1 MKVRRALISVSD
13 KTGLEELAKGLAAMG
28 VTIVST
34 GRTAHFL
41 QRAGVQVTPVAD
53 VTGVPE
59 MLEGRVKTLHPSIH
73 AGILA
78 DRRKPQHL
86 AQLKSQNI
94 PLIDLVVCNLYP
106 FRETVAAGASEDS
119 ALEQID
125 IGGPAMVRAAAKNFP
140 SVGVVVNPARYP
152 AILEEMKALRG
163 GLSDQT
169 RAQLAAEAFS
179 HTAEYDFAVASWLS
193 GPNSFP
199 ETLHLSWRLQFGL
212 RYGENPHQ
220 AGAFY
225 SSGDQK
231 DPGWQRLQGKE
242 LSYTNLLDLEA
253 AWRLAGEFERPAAVI
268 VKHTN
273 ACGCALG
280 NGVEEAYRKALD
292 SDPRSAF
299 GGIVATNREI
309 DGPTASR
316 ILEIMTE
323 IVIAPSFT
331 PEALAEFTQRKNL
344 RVIHARRFGRGTEM
358 RSAAGGVL
366 AQEIDTAI
374 EGRDHMTV
382 AGRVQ
387 PSEGDWDDLVFAWTV
402 AKHLKSNAIALANNG
417 QLVGMGAGQTSRVE
431 AVEMAARRAGK
442 RSIGSVCASD
452 GFFPFR
458 DNVDVAAAAGVRAI
472 VQPGGSVRD
481 AEVIAAADEH
491 GLPMVF
497 TGVRHFRH

>member
-1 MKVRRALISVSD
+1 MRVRRALISVSD
-13 KTGLEELAKGLAAMG
+13 KTGLAELAEGLASMG

-41 QRAGVQVTPVAD
+41 ARAGVPVTTVAD

-59 MLEGRVKTLHPSIH
+59 MLEGRVKTLHPHIH

-78 DRRKPQHL
+78 DRHNPQHL
-86 AQLKSQNI
+86 AQLKAHNI

-106 FRETVAAGASEDS
+106 FREAVAAGASEE
-119 ALEQID
+119 ATLEQID
-125 IGGPAMVRAAAKNFP
+125 IGGPAMVRAAAKNYP
-140 SVGVVVNPARYP
+140 SVAVVVNPDRYP
-152 AILEEMKALRG
+152 AILEEMQALRG
-163 GLSDQT
+163 ALSDET

-179 HTAEYDFAVASWLS
+179 HTAEYDFAVASWL
-193 GPNSFP
+193 GGTAAFP
-199 ETLHLSWRLQFGL
+199 DSVHLTLQKQFPL

-225 SSGDQK
+225 AAD
-231 DPGWQRLQGKE
+231 DPGWQRLGGKE

-253 AWRLAGEFERPAAVI
+253 AWRLVGEFERPGAVI

-280 NGVEEAYRKALD
+280 SGVEEAYRRALD

-299 GGIVATNREI
+299 GGIVAANREI
-309 DGPTASR
+309 DGPTAGR
-316 ILEIMTE
+316 IVEIMTE

-331 PEALAEFTQRKNL
+331 PEALAELSRRKNL
-344 RVIHARRFGRGTEM
+344 RVVQARRFGRGIEL

-366 AQEIDTAI
+366 VQEVDATLETRAQ
-374 EGRDHMTV
+374 MKV
-382 AGRVQ
+382 AGKVE
-387 PSEGDWDDLVFAWTV
+387 PAEEDWDDLVFAWAV
-402 AKHLKSNAIALANNG
+402 VKHLKSNAVALANRG

-431 AVEMAARRAGK
+431 AVEMAARRAGE
-442 RSIGSVCASD
+442 RSVGAVCASD

-458 DNVDVAAAAGVRAI
+458 DGLDAAVASGARAV

-481 AEVIAAADEH
+481 AEVVAAADEH
-491 GLPMVF
+491 GIPMVF

>member
-1 MKVRRALISVSD
+1 MRIRRALISVSD
-13 KTGLEELAKGLAAMG
+13 KSGLETFAQGLVDLG

-34 GRTAHFL
+34 GRTANFL
-41 QRAGVQVTPVAD
+41 TRAGIATTPVAE

-59 MLEGRVKTLHPSIH
+59 MLEGRVKTLHPHIH

-86 AQLKSQNI
+86 AQLKSQGI

-106 FRETVAAGASEDS
+106 FRETVASGASEDS

-140 SVGVVVNPARYP
+140 SVAVVVNPARYP
-152 AILEEMKALRG
+152 ATLEEMRSLRG
-163 GLSDQT
+163 MLSDAT

-179 HTAEYDFAVASWLS
+179 HTAEYDFAVATWLS
-193 GPNSFP
+193 GHEAFP
-199 ETLHLSWRLQFGL
+199 ETMHVALHKQFPL

-220 AGAFY
+220 GGAFY
-225 SSGDQK
+225 AAG
-231 DPGWQRLQGKE
+231 DPGWQRLGGKE
-242 LSYTNLLDLEA
+242 LSYTNLLDIDA
-253 AWRLAGEFERPAAVI
+253 ASRLVGEFERPAVVI

-273 ACGCALG
+273 ACGAALG
-280 NGVEEAYRKALD
+280 VNVEEAYLRALD

-299 GGIVATNREI
+299 GGIVAANREV
-309 DGPTASR
+309 DGPTAGR
-316 ILEIMTE
+316 ITE
-323 IVIAPSFT
+323 ILTEVVIAPSYT
-331 PEALAEFTQRKNL
+331 PEALAELSRRKNL
-344 RVIHARRFGRGTEM
+344 RIIHASRLGKGLEL

-366 AQEIDTAI
+366 VQDIDTTL
-374 EGRDHMTV
+374 EERSQMKV

-387 PSEGDWDDLVFAWTV
+387 PGEEDWDDLIFAWAV
-402 AKHLKSNAIALANNG
+402 VKHLKSNAVAFANRG
-417 QLVGMGAGQTSRVE
+417 QLVGMGSGQTSRVE
-431 AVEMAARRAGK
+431 AVEMGARRAGS
-442 RSIGSVCASD
+442 RSVGSVCASD

-458 DNVDVAAAAGVRAI
+458 DGLDAAAASGARALI
-472 VQPGGSVRD
+472 QPGGSVRD

-491 GLPMVF
+491 GIPMVL

>member
-1 MKVRRALISVSD
+1 MRIRRALISVSD
-13 KTGLEELAKGLAAMG
+13 KTGLEELARGLTAMG
-28 VTIVST
+28 ITIVST

-41 QRAGVQVTPVAD
+41 SRAGVSVTSVAE
-53 VTGVPE
+53 VTGVQE
-59 MLEGRVKTLHPSIH
+59 MLDGRVKTLHPHIH

-106 FRETVAAGASEDS
+106 FRETVAAGAAEDV

-125 IGGPAMVRAAAKNFP
+125 IGGPAMVRAAAKNYP
-140 SVGVVVNPARYP
+140 SVAVVVNPARYP
-152 AILEEMKALRG
+152 AILEEMQARAG
-163 GLSDQT
+163 SLSDET

-193 GPNSFP
+193 GPATFP
-199 ETLHLSWRLQFGL
+199 ETLHLAMRKQFPL

-225 SSGDQK
+225 AMG
-231 DPGWQRLQGKE
+231 DPGWQRLAGKE
-242 LSYTNLLDLEA
+242 LSYTNLLDFEA
-253 AWRLAGEFERPAAVI
+253 AWRLACEFERPAVAI

-280 NGVEEAYRKALD
+280 GGVEEAYLRALD

-299 GGIVATNREI
+299 GGIVAANREI
-309 DGPTASR
+309 DGPTAGR
-316 ILEIMTE
+316 IIQIMTE

-331 PEALAEFTQRKNL
+331 SEALGEFAQRKNL
-344 RVIHARRFGRGTEM
+344 RVIQARPFGRGTEL
-358 RSAAGGVL
+358 RSASGGVL
-366 AQEIDTAI
+366 TQEVDTAR
-374 EGRDHMTV
+374 EDRATMTV
-382 AGRVQ
+382 AGRVR
-387 PSEGDWDDLVFAWTV
+387 PSEDDWDDLVFAWTV
-402 AKHLKSNAIALANNG
+402 AKSLKSNAITLADRG

-431 AVEMAARRAGK
+431 AVEMAARRAGD
-442 RSIGSVCASD
+442 RALGSVLASD

-458 DNVDVAAAAGVRAI
+458 DNVDVAAKAGVRAV
-472 VQPGGSVRD
+472 VQPGGSIRD

-491 GLPMVF
+491 GIPMVF

>member
-1 MKVRRALISVSD
+1 MRIRRALISVSD
-13 KTGLEELAKGLAAMG
+13 KTGLEELARGLAALG
-28 VTIVST
+28 ITIVST

-41 QRAGVQVTPVAD
+41 SRAGVSVTPVAE

-59 MLEGRVKTLHPSIH
+59 MLEGRVKTLHPHIH

-106 FRETVAAGASEDS
+106 FRETVAAGAAEDS

-125 IGGPAMVRAAAKNFP
+125 VGGPAMVRAAAKNYT
-140 SVGVVVNPARYP
+140 SVAVVVNPARYP
-152 AILEEMKALRG
+152 AILEEMQARAG
-163 GLSDQT
+163 SLSDET

-193 GPNSFP
+193 GPATFP
-199 ETLHLSWRLQFGL
+199 ETMHIAMKKQFPL

-225 SSGDQK
+225 AVG
-231 DPGWQRLQGKE
+231 DPGWQRLAGKE

-253 AWRLAGEFERPAAVI
+253 AWRLAGEFERPAVAI

-280 NGVEEAYRKALD
+280 ADVEEAYLRALD

-299 GGIVATNREI
+299 GGIVAANREI
-309 DGPTASR
+309 DGPTAGR
-316 ILEIMTE
+316 IIQIMTE

-331 PEALAEFTQRKNL
+331 SEALGEFAQRKNL
-344 RVIHARRFGRGTEM
+344 RVIQARPFGRGTEL

-366 AQEIDTAI
+366 VQEVDTAR
-374 EGRDHMTV
+374 EDRATMTV
-382 AGRVQ
+382 AGRVR
-387 PSEGDWDDLVFAWTV
+387 PSEEDWDDLVFAWTV
-402 AKHLKSNAIALANNG
+402 AKHLKSNAVTLANRG

-431 AVEMAARRAGK
+431 AVEMAARRAGD
-442 RSIGSVCASD
+442 RAVGSVCASD
-452 GFFPFR
+452 GYFPFR
-458 DNVDVAAAAGVRAI
+458 DNIDVAAKAGVRAL
-472 VQPGGSVRD
+472 VQPGGSIRD
-481 AEVIAAADEH
+481 AEAIAAADEH

>member
-1 MKVRRALISVSD
+1 VRIRRALISVSD
-13 KTGLEELAKGLAAMG
+13 KTGLEELAQGLASLG

-41 QRAGVQVTPVAD
+41 ARAGVQVTPVAD

-59 MLEGRVKTLHPSIH
+59 MLDGRVKTLHPHIH

-86 AQLKSQNI
+86 AQLKAHNI

-106 FRETVAAGASEDS
+106 FRETVAAGAAEDA

-140 SVGVVVNPARYP
+140 SVAVVVNPARYRSV
-152 AILEEMKALRG
+152 LEELKARG
-163 GLSDQT
+163 SLSDET
-169 RAQLAAEAFS
+169 RAELAAEAFS
-179 HTAEYDFAVASWLS
+179 HTAEYDFAVASWLA
-193 GPNSFP
+193 GPATFP
-199 ETLHLSWRLQFGL
+199 DTLHLALHKQFPL

-220 AGAFY
+220 TGAFY
-225 SSGDQK
+225 ATG
-231 DPGWQRLQGKE
+231 DPGWQRLAGKD

-253 AWRLAGEFERPAAVI
+253 AWRLACEFERPAAAI

-280 NGVEEAYRKALD
+280 AGVEEAYRRALD

-299 GGIVATNREI
+299 GGIVAANREI
-309 DGPTASR
+309 DGPTAGR
-316 ILEIMTE
+316 IIEIMTE

-331 PEALAEFTQRKNL
+331 PEALAEFAQRKNL
-344 RVIHARRFGRGTEM
+344 RVVQAQRFGRGTEV

-366 AQEIDTAI
+366 VQEIDTAI
-374 EGRDHMTV
+374 EGRGQMKV

-387 PSEGDWDDLVFAWTV
+387 PSEDDWDDLIFAWTV
-402 AKHLKSNAIALANNG
+402 AKHLKSNAATLANRG

-431 AVEMAARRAGK
+431 AVEMAVRRAGE

-458 DNVDVAAAAGVRAI
+458 DGLDVAATAGARAVI
-472 VQPGGSVRD
+472 QPGGSVRD

-491 GLPMVF
+491 GIPMVF

>member
-1 MKVRRALISVSD
+1 
-13 KTGLEELAKGLAAMG
+13 
-28 VTIVST
+28 
-34 GRTAHFL
+34 
-41 QRAGVQVTPVAD
+41 VAD

-59 MLEGRVKTLHPSIH
+59 MLEGRVKTLHPHIH

-106 FRETVAAGASEDS
+106 FRETVAAGAAEDS

-125 IGGPAMVRAAAKNFP
+125 IGGPAMVRAAAKNYP
-140 SVGVVVNPARYP
+140 SVAVVVNPARYP
-152 AILEEMKALRG
+152 AILEEMQARAG
-163 GLSDQT
+163 SLSDET

-193 GPNSFP
+193 GPATFP
-199 ETLHLSWRLQFGL
+199 ETLHLAMKKQFPL

-220 AGAFY
+220 GGAFY
-225 SSGDQK
+225 ATG
-231 DPGWQRLQGKE
+231 DPGWQRLAGKE
-242 LSYTNLLDLEA
+242 LSYTNLLDFEA
-253 AWRLAGEFERPAAVI
+253 AWRLACEFERPAVSI

-273 ACGCALG
+273 ACGAALG
-280 NGVEEAYRKALD
+280 VDVEEAYLRALD

-299 GGIVATNREI
+299 GGIVAANREI
-309 DGPTASR
+309 DGPTAGR
-316 ILEIMTE
+316 IIQIMTE

-331 PEALAEFTQRKNL
+331 SEALGEFAQRKNL
-344 RVIHARRFGRGTEM
+344 RVIQARPLGRGTEL

-366 AQEIDTAI
+366 VQEVDAAR
-374 EGRDHMTV
+374 EDRAAMTV
-382 AGRVQ
+382 AGRVR
-387 PSEGDWDDLVFAWTV
+387 PSEEDWDDLVFAWTV
-402 AKHLKSNAIALANNG
+402 AKYLKSNAITLANRG

-431 AVEMAARRAGK
+431 AVEMAARRAGD
-442 RSIGSVCASD
+442 RAVGSVLASD

-458 DNVDVAAAAGVRAI
+458 DNIDVAAKAGVRAV
-472 VQPGGSVRD
+472 VQPGGSIRD

-491 GLPMVF
+491 GIPMVF

>member
-1 MKVRRALISVSD
+1 MRIRRALISVSD
-13 KTGLEELAKGLAAMG
+13 KTGLEELARGLAAMG
-28 VTIVST
+28 ITIVST

-41 QRAGVQVTPVAD
+41 SRAGVSVTPVAD

-59 MLEGRVKTLHPSIH
+59 MLEGRVKTLHPHIH

-106 FRETVAAGASEDS
+106 FRETVAAGAAEDS

-125 IGGPAMVRAAAKNFP
+125 IGGPAMVRAAAKNYP
-140 SVGVVVNPARYP
+140 SVAVVVNPARYP
-152 AILEEMKALRG
+152 AILEEMQARAG
-163 GLSDQT
+163 SLSDET

-193 GPNSFP
+193 GPATFP
-199 ETLHLSWRLQFGL
+199 ETLHLAMKKQFPL

-225 SSGDQK
+225 ATG
-231 DPGWQRLQGKE
+231 DPGWQRLAGKE
-242 LSYTNLLDLEA
+242 LSYTNLLDFEA
-253 AWRLAGEFERPAAVI
+253 AWRLACEFERPAVSI

-273 ACGCALG
+273 ACGAALG
-280 NGVEEAYRKALD
+280 VDVEEAYLRALD

-299 GGIVATNREI
+299 GGIVAANREI
-309 DGPTASR
+309 DGPTAGR
-316 ILEIMTE
+316 IIQIMTE

-331 PEALAEFTQRKNL
+331 SEALGEFAQRKNL
-344 RVIHARRFGRGTEM
+344 RVIQARPFGRGTEL

-366 AQEIDTAI
+366 VQEVDTAR
-374 EGRDHMTV
+374 EDRAAMTV
-382 AGRVQ
+382 AGRVR
-387 PSEGDWDDLVFAWTV
+387 PSEEDWDDLVFAWTV
-402 AKHLKSNAIALANNG
+402 AKYLKSNAIALANRG

-431 AVEMAARRAGK
+431 AVEMAARRAGD
-442 RSIGSVCASD
+442 RAVGSVLASD

-458 DNVDVAAAAGVRAI
+458 DNIDVAAKAGVRAV
-472 VQPGGSVRD
+472 VQPGGSIRD
-481 AEVIAAADEH
+481 ADVIAAADEH
-491 GLPMVF
+491 GIPMVF

>member
-1 MKVRRALISVSD
+1 VRIRRALISVSD
-13 KTGLEELAKGLAAMG
+13 KTGLEELARGLAAMG
-28 VTIVST
+28 ITIVST

-41 QRAGVQVTPVAD
+41 SRAGVSVTPVAE

-59 MLEGRVKTLHPSIH
+59 MLEGRVKTLHPHIH

-106 FRETVAAGASEDS
+106 FRETVAAGAAEDS

-125 IGGPAMVRAAAKNFP
+125 IGGPAMVRAAAKNYP
-140 SVGVVVNPARYP
+140 SVAVVVNPARYP
-152 AILEEMKALRG
+152 AILEEIQARAG
-163 GLSDQT
+163 SLSDET

-193 GPNSFP
+193 GPATFP
-199 ETLHLSWRLQFGL
+199 ETLHLAMKKQFPL

-225 SSGDQK
+225 ATG
-231 DPGWQRLQGKE
+231 DPGWQRLAGKE
-242 LSYTNLLDLEA
+242 LSYTNLLDFEA
-253 AWRLAGEFERPAAVI
+253 AWRLACEFERPAVSI

-273 ACGCALG
+273 ACGAALG
-280 NGVEEAYRKALD
+280 VDVEEAYLRALD

-299 GGIVATNREI
+299 GGIVAANREI
-309 DGPTASR
+309 DGPTAGR
-316 ILEIMTE
+316 IIQIMTE

-331 PEALAEFTQRKNL
+331 SEALGEFAQRKNL
-344 RVIHARRFGRGTEM
+344 RVIQARPFGRGTEL

-366 AQEIDTAI
+366 VQEVDTAR
-374 EGRDHMTV
+374 EDRGAMTV
-382 AGRVQ
+382 AGRVR
-387 PSEGDWDDLVFAWTV
+387 PSEEDWDDLVFAWTV
-402 AKHLKSNAIALANNG
+402 AKYLKSNAIALANRG

-431 AVEMAARRAGK
+431 AVEMAARRAGD
-442 RSIGSVCASD
+442 RAVGSVLASD

-458 DNVDVAAAAGVRAI
+458 DNIDVAAKAGVRAV
-472 VQPGGSVRD
+472 VQPGGSIRD
-481 AEVIAAADEH
+481 ADVIAAADEH
-491 GLPMVF
+491 GIPMVF

>member
-1 MKVRRALISVSD
+1 MRIRRALISVSD
-13 KTGLEELAKGLAAMG
+13 KTGLEELARGLAALG
-28 VTIVST
+28 ITIVST

-41 QRAGVQVTPVAD
+41 SRAGVSVTPVAE

-59 MLEGRVKTLHPSIH
+59 MLEGRVKTLHPHIH

-86 AQLKSQNI
+86 TQLKSQNI

-106 FRETVAAGASEDS
+106 FRETVAAGAAEDS

-125 IGGPAMVRAAAKNFP
+125 IGGPAMVRAAAKNYT
-140 SVGVVVNPARYP
+140 SVAVVVNPARYP
-152 AILEEMKALRG
+152 AILEEIQARAG
-163 GLSDQT
+163 SLSDET

-193 GPNSFP
+193 GPATFP
-199 ETLHLSWRLQFGL
+199 ETMHIAMKKQFPL

-220 AGAFY
+220 GGAFY
-225 SSGDQK
+225 AVG
-231 DPGWQRLQGKE
+231 DPGWQRLAGKE

-253 AWRLAGEFERPAAVI
+253 AWRLACEFERPAAAI

-280 NGVEEAYRKALD
+280 ADVEEAYLRALD

-299 GGIVATNREI
+299 GGIVAANREI
-309 DGPTASR
+309 DGPTAGR
-316 ILEIMTE
+316 IIQIMTE

-331 PEALAEFTQRKNL
+331 SEALGEFAQRKNL
-344 RVIHARRFGRGTEM
+344 RVIQARPFGRGTEL

-366 AQEIDTAI
+366 VQEIDTAR
-374 EGRDHMTV
+374 EDRATMTI

-387 PSEGDWDDLVFAWTV
+387 PSEEDWDDLIFAWTV
-402 AKHLKSNAIALANNG
+402 AKHLKSNAITLANRG

-431 AVEMAARRAGK
+431 AVEMAARRAGD
-442 RSIGSVCASD
+442 RAVGSVLASD

-458 DNVDVAAAAGVRAI
+458 DNVDVAAKAGVRAV
-472 VQPGGSVRD
+472 VQPGGSIRD
-481 AEVIAAADEH
+481 ADVIAAAEEH
-491 GLPMVF
+491 GIPMVF

>member
-1 MKVRRALISVSD
+1 VRIRRALISVSD
-13 KTGLEELAKGLAAMG
+13 KTGLEDLARGLAAMG
-28 VTIVST
+28 ITIVST

-41 QRAGVQVTPVAD
+41 SRAGVSVTPVAE

-59 MLEGRVKTLHPSIH
+59 MLEGRVKTLHPHIH

-106 FRETVAAGASEDS
+106 FRETVAAGAAEDS

-125 IGGPAMVRAAAKNFP
+125 IGGPAMVRAAAKNYP
-140 SVGVVVNPARYP
+140 GVAVIVNPARYP
-152 AILEEMKALRG
+152 AVLEEMQAMRG
-163 GLSDQT
+163 SLSDET
-169 RAQLAAEAFS
+169 RAKLAAEAFS

-193 GPNSFP
+193 GPATFP
-199 ETLHLSWRLQFGL
+199 DTLHVALRKQFPL

-225 SSGDQK
+225 ATV
-231 DPGWQRLQGKE
+231 DPGWQRLAGKE
-242 LSYTNLLDLEA
+242 LSYTNLLDFEA
-253 AWRLAGEFERPAAVI
+253 AWRLASEFEQPAVAI
-268 VKHTN
+268 IKHTN
-273 ACGCALG
+273 ACGCAVAAD
-280 NGVEEAYRKALD
+280 VEEAYRQALD

-299 GGIVATNREI
+299 GGIVAANREI
-309 DGPTASR
+309 DGPTAGR
-316 ILEIMTE
+316 IIEIMTE

-331 PEALAEFTQRKNL
+331 PEALAEFAQRKNL
-344 RVIHARRFGRGTEM
+344 RVVHAGRFGKGTEL

-366 AQEIDTAI
+366 VQEVDTAV
-374 EGRDHMTV
+374 EGRAQMTV

-387 PSEGDWDDLVFAWTV
+387 PGEEDWDDLIFAWTV
-402 AKHLKSNAIALANNG
+402 VKHLKSNAATFANRG
-417 QLVGMGAGQTSRVE
+417 QLVGMGSGQTSRVE
-431 AVEMAARRAGK
+431 AVEMAVRRAGD

-458 DNVDVAAAAGVRAI
+458 DSVDVAAKAGARAL

-491 GLPMVF
+491 GIPMVL

>member
-1 MKVRRALISVSD
+1 MRIRRALISVSD
-13 KTGLEELAKGLAAMG
+13 KTGLEELARGLAAMG
-28 VTIVST
+28 ITIVST

-41 QRAGVQVTPVAD
+41 SKAGVSVTPVSE
-53 VTGVPE
+53 VTGVQE
-59 MLEGRVKTLHPSIH
+59 MLEGRVKTLHPNIH

-106 FRETVAAGASEDS
+106 FRETVAAGAAEDS

-125 IGGPAMVRAAAKNFP
+125 IGGPAMVRAAAKNYP
-140 SVGVVVNPARYP
+140 SVAVVVNPARYP
-152 AILEEMKALRG
+152 AILEEMQARAG
-163 GLSDQT
+163 SLSDET

-193 GPNSFP
+193 GPATFP
-199 ETLHLSWRLQFGL
+199 ETLHLAMRKQFPL

-225 SSGDQK
+225 AMG
-231 DPGWQRLQGKE
+231 DPGWQRLAGKE
-242 LSYTNLLDLEA
+242 LSYTNLLDFEA
-253 AWRLAGEFERPAAVI
+253 AWRLACEFEQPAVAI

-280 NGVEEAYRKALD
+280 GGVEEAYLRALD

-299 GGIVATNREI
+299 GGIVAANREI
-309 DGPTASR
+309 DGPTAGR
-316 ILEIMTE
+316 IIQIMTE

-331 PEALAEFTQRKNL
+331 SEALGEFAQRKNL
-344 RVIHARRFGRGTEM
+344 RVIQARPFGRGTEL

-366 AQEIDTAI
+366 VQEVDTAR
-374 EGRDHMTV
+374 EDRATMTV
-382 AGRVQ
+382 AGRVR
-387 PSEGDWDDLVFAWTV
+387 PNEDDWDDLVFAWTV
-402 AKHLKSNAIALANNG
+402 AKYLKSNAVTLANRG

-431 AVEMAARRAGK
+431 AVEMAARRAGE
-442 RSIGSVCASD
+442 RAVGSVLASD

-458 DNVDVAAAAGVRAI
+458 DNVDGAAKAGVRA
-472 VQPGGSVRD
+472 VVEPGGSIRD

-491 GLPMVF
+491 GIPMVF